1 MNPGLGRN
9 FEAVDPLEWLAR
21 MADHIPDPGKHRTL
35 FYGAYANRTRGARES
50 KEPGPHPPPQRK
62 RCTPSWARLIS
73 KVYGADP
80 LICRRCGQ
88 KLRIIAYIT
97 DSLSIKQVLDHLGL
111 WPAEDDKPPPA
122 APELRT
128 VPVDEDGRQI
138 GQAW

>member
-1 MNPGLGRN
+1 M
-9 FEAVDPLEWLAR
+9 
-21 MADHIPDPGKHRTL
+21 
-35 FYGAYANRTRGARES
+35 
-50 KEPGPHPPPQRK
+50 
-62 RCTPSWARLIS
+62 IS

-128 VPVDEDGRQI
+128 VPVDEDGREI
-138 GQAW
+138 DQAW